1 MKHLYG
7 KYLLFGNSP
16 GVSEFFYA
24 KKKKRKTD
32 FFAMQSKWKLNVK

>member
-24 KKKKRKTD
+24 KKEKE
-32 FFAMQSKWKLNVK
+32 KLISLLCKASGS

>member
-24 KKKKRKTD
+24 KKKQKK
-32 FFAMQSKWKLNVK
+32 N